1 MKSTPELIRM
11 AERAQELHGKFD
23 ETNRLLIEKLETV
36 ENLLDTRKKL
46 DEEAGKQSDDWEKS
60 LLASGGVESE
70 KSDKATLLGGLA
82 RQKLERI
89 DPLIYSARKEAL
101 MLRCSTAEAAI
112 EYSNA
117 WLNLCRP
124 LIESECKHLV
134 NSLRP
139 TLKIIN
145 GLLGPSPLPSDTL
158 EYMVM
163 NLIREIESNNNNA
176 AAQEYLSEVTR
187 DKENAMNLYPGA
199 FPGEM
204 QNAMRSSPSGAQ
216 MALARNKED
225 MMRALAEGR
234 EPCKGLG

>member
-11 AERAQELHGKFD
+11 AERAQELHSKFN

-36 ENLLDTRKKL
+36 DNLLDTRKKL
-46 DEEAGKQSDDWEKS
+46 DEEASKQSDDWEKS

-82 RQKLERI
+82 QQKLERI
-89 DPLIYSARKEAL
+89 DPLIYNARKEAL
-101 MLRCSTAEAAI
+101 MLRYKAAEEAI
-112 EYSNA
+112 EYSSA
-117 WLNLCRP
+117 WSNLCEP
-124 LIESECKHLV
+124 IIESECKRLV

-145 GLLGPSPLPSDTL
+145 GLLGPSPLPFHTL
-158 EYMVM
+158 ENMVID
-163 NLIREIESNNNNA
+163 LIREIERNNNNA
-176 AAQEYLSEVTR
+176 AAQEYLAEVTS

-199 FPGEM
+199 LSEEM
-204 QNAMRSSPSGAQ
+204 LNAMCSSPSGAQ